1 MRCKAKSKR
10 SGDQCKKDAVQG
22 YEVCHIHGGKSLRS
36 VDHPNYKHGLYDR
49 YAPTK
54 IKDKVSGF
62 MDADPLDLTS
72 ELALARALLAQ
83 FLTQFEHM
91 PLDAISI
98 SIFNDVINNVRRT
111 VESITSI
118 KNNAKLTAAEV
129 QYLQIRAVDVALK
142 YFPNDKQKQTAF
154 VADLFGYDPNDGNGY
169 PELVEGKAARAK

>member
-1 MRCKAKSKR
+1 MRCKAKSKQ
-10 SGDQCKKDAVQG
+10 SGSQCKKDAVDG

-36 VDHPNYKHGLYDR
+36 VDHPNYKAGIYDK
-49 YAPTK
+49 YSPTK
-54 IKDKVSGF
+54 IKDKVSDF
-62 MDADPLDLTS
+62 MGADPLDLTS
-72 ELALARALLAQ
+72 ELALSRALLAQ
-83 FLTQFEHM
+83 FLSQFEST

-154 VADLFGYDPNDGNGY
+154 ISDLFGYDPDSGDGY
-169 PELVEGKAARAK
+169 PELVEGATAKRG